1 MTTEQSATFADLGL
15 SDELLES
22 VLEAGYEHPTPI
34 QEKSIPHVL
43 MGRDVL
49 GGAQT
54 GTGKT
59 ASYALPMI
67 DILASGSSKARMPR
81 ALVLAPTRELAQQIA
96 GNFTTYSK
104 RHSITH
110 AVLIGGESMG
120 DQERALEAS
129 PDVLIATP
137 GRLLDMF
144 GRGRVIMSG
153 VKTLVIDEADRML
166 DMGFIPDVEKIVGLL
181 PRIRQTLFFSAT
193 LGPEIRSLADRF
205 LINPKEVKVSPS
217 ATVAL
222 TVAHTMISVTQRDK
236 TKLLRDLITQKNVQT
251 AIIFCNR
258 KRDVATLSEALQRFG
273 LNAGGLHGDMAQY
286 KRSEMLESFKSGK
299 VTLLVSS
306 DVAGRGLDIENVSHV
321 FNFDVPMHAEDYV
334 HRVGRTGRAGRT
346 GTAITLVTKDDAR
359 YVDSIRRLTGQPLPV
374 EPPEAV
380 TKSAPAPEKVTPAAT
395 AKPEVPTVDTNV
407 APVDEVEPA
416 AEPKQDAVSDTPKK
430 QERGP
435 RSRPRRA
442 EKSPAEKKPAQQTES
457 NKDDRQRVAKPRSE
471 PKRDGVVGMGEH
483 MPDFMR
489 EPGGSSG
496 DR

>member
-104 RHSITH
+104 RHSIKH
-110 AVLIGGESMG
+110 VVLIGGESMG

-193 LGPEIRSLADRF
+193 LGPEIRSLAGRF

-222 TVAHTMISVTQRDK
+222 TVDHTMISVTQRDK
-236 TKLLRDLITQKNVQT
+236 TRLLRDLIKQKNVQT

-286 KRSEMLESFKSGK
+286 KRSEMLEAFKAGK

-306 DVAGRGLDIENVSHV
+306 DVAGRGLDIDNVSHV

-380 TKSAPAPEKVTPAAT
+380 TKSVPAPKKETPKAT
-395 AKPEVPTVDTNV
+395 PESEVPTVATST
-407 APVDEVEPA
+407 EPA
-416 AEPKQDAVSDTPKK
+416 AEDEPVAAQQRVEPSDTSKEQDPKL
-430 QERGP
+430 
-435 RSRPRRA
+435 RSRSRRSKA
-442 EKSPAEKKPAQQTES
+442 PPKDKPVRQTER
-457 NKDDRQRVAKPRSE
+457 NKDDRQRATKSRSE
-471 PKRDGVVGMGEH
+471 PKGDGVVGMGEH

-489 EPGGSSG
+489 DPGGSSG
-496 DR
+496 GR